1 MSEMEMETVKIKDI
15 VELAHNEEISH
26 VYSFYDGKEVFFMKG
41 IENSFFLVWSPKIG
55 FHICETEEAILK
67 EYYSDGVSI
76 RIPDLTKTR
85 FFYQQMKNPSE
96 SCIHLFELS
105 FQTKSIKKTETCKM
119 GHIHTNFSKE
129 EDSNHIL
136 SCEYMIM
143 IQNTFAILSYYKDF
157 GYSITNKFRF

>member
-1 MSEMEMETVKIKDI
+1 MEIESMKIKDI
-15 VELAHNEEISH
+15 VQLTHEEEISH
-26 VYSFYDGKEVFFMKG
+26 VFSFYDGKEVFFVKG
-41 IENSFFLVWSPKIG
+41 IENSFFLVWSLKKG

-67 EYYSDGVSI
+67 EYYSDRIPI
-76 RIPDLTKTR
+76 RIPDLTKTQ

-96 SCIHLFELS
+96 SCIHLFEFS
-105 FQTKSIKKTETCKM
+105 FQTKSAKKNELCKM
-119 GHIHTNFSKE
+119 VHIHTNFSKE